1 MAGMINLEGET
12 KLSVEDVRERVKKFF
27 GKGGEGMELKED
39 SPLCL
44 TFSGGGGYV
53 TATLCSEGGKTRVNL
68 VSQEWERQAE
78 KFLAT
83 L

>member
-1 MAGMINLEGET
+1 
-12 KLSVEDVRERVKKFF
+12 
-27 GKGGEGMELKED
+27 MELKED

-53 TATLCSEGGKTRVNL
+53 TATLCTEGGKTRVSL

-78 KFLAT
+78 KFLST

>member
-1 MAGMINLEGET
+1 MINLEGET
-12 KLSVEDVRERVKKFF
+12 RLPVEDVRGRLKKFF
-27 GKGGEGMELKED
+27 GEGGEGLELKED

-44 TFSGGGGYV
+44 TFSEGGGYV
-53 TATLCSEGGKTRVNL
+53 TATLCVEGGKTRVNL